1 MAQGFSRGRINMDRE
16 LLLELGTE
24 ELPASWLPGL
34 TRQIRDGLDGALR
47 AHRLPADAPVE
58 SYSTPRRLTAR
69 IAKIAERQNDL
80 EELLTGP
87 PVAAAFAADGQ
98 PTPAAVGFARKN
110 NIDVNLL
117 ERIDTPKGTYLG
129 YRRHQRGKAAVD
141 VLPDVLATT
150 LRAFSFPKAMHWDA
164 YLEDG
169 KGELLFGRP
178 IRWILYLYGGRVVPF
193 TIRRTELSESA
204 AVQEVVSAAV
214 TYGHRFLTT
223 SGRAGRAVKVRTFDD
238 YLSRLGEHF
247 IVLDRQERQ
256 DRIARALESKARSLG
271 GRVGSAAMLHSTL
284 LEEVPDLIEYP
295 TVMAGTFA
303 REFLS
308 LPEEVLTTTMIHHQH
323 NFPVLDDAG
332 HLKPAFL
339 VVTNTDAGNEKNVAR
354 NYERVLTARLRDAR
368 FFWDA
373 DRQVRLDDRIER
385 LKTIRFHKKLGS
397 YFEKAERV
405 ETLARW
411 IAQEPLASGAV
422 ADAAATAG
430 RLAKADLAT
439 EMVAEL
445 TELQGVMG
453 GIYAREEGQSERVWK
468 AVYYHYLPDS
478 IGVDA
483 PPTRP
488 QLGDAA
494 VTWAAVS
501 LADKL
506 DTVVG
511 MFYAGERPTGSRD
524 PFGLRRQAHG
534 IFKILVDLKELT
546 GLDVRPSLMP
556 LLRKAAE
563 PFAEFAN
570 WPDDASYRQMITFL
584 LERFQY
590 VLEQRGYDIRN
601 VRAVARLEESPGDA
615 KRKLE
620 VLPEFTASPDFQK
633 LAVAFK
639 RVKNIARE
647 VGDDFDVLEVSEPNL
662 ANWLKEPAEIDLL
675 KELDQ
680 RGPAI
685 DSVLKSGENL
695 RRAFVEAAQFGPAV
709 DRFFTEIFVMVDDA
723 ALRKARLRLMK
734 RLEQQILRIADISE
748 IVSETE

>member
-1 MAQGFSRGRINMDRE
+1 MDRE

-34 TRQIRDGLDGALR
+34 TRQIRDGIDGALR
-47 AHRLPADAPVE
+47 AHRLNPDAPIE

-69 IAKIAERQNDL
+69 IAKIAERQNDID
-80 EELLTGP
+80 EVLTGP
-87 PVAAAFAADGQ
+87 PVGAAFDAAGQ

-110 NIDVNLL
+110 NVDVNLL
-117 ERIDTPKGTYLG
+117 ERVETPKGTYLG

-150 LRAFSFPKAMHWDA
+150 LRSFSFPKAMHWDA

-238 YLSRLGEHF
+238 YQARLAEHF
-247 IVLDRQERQ
+247 VILDRQERQ
-256 DRIARALESKARSLG
+256 DRIGRTLEAKARGLG
-271 GRVGSAAMLHSTL
+271 GRVGGAAMLHSTL
-284 LEEVPDLIEYP
+284 LDEVPDLIEYP

-323 NFPVLDDAG
+323 NFPVVDDAG

-339 VVTNTDAGNEKNVAR
+339 VVTNTDAENEKSVAR
-354 NYERVLTARLRDAR
+354 NYERVLGARLRDAR

-373 DRQVRLDDRIER
+373 DRQHRLDDRLER
-385 LKTIRFHKKLGS
+385 LKTIRFHKKLGT

-405 ETLARW
+405 EKLARW
-411 IAQEPLASGAV
+411 IASGPLASPDV
-422 ADAAATAG
+422 AEAAATAG

-453 GIYAREEGQSERVWK
+453 GIYAREDGQPEPVWK
-468 AVYYHYLPDS
+468 AIYYQYLPDA
-478 IGVDA
+478 ITPDA
-483 PPTRP
+483 PPTRQ

-494 VTWAAVS
+494 VTWAAIS

-511 MFYAGERPTGSRD
+511 MFYAGEKPTGSRD
-524 PFGLRRQAHG
+524 PFGLRRQVHG
-534 IFKILVDLKELT
+534 IFKLLVDLNEVT
-546 GLDVRPSLMP
+546 GLSVRPALWP
-556 LLRKAAE
+556 LVEKAAE
-563 PFAEFAN
+563 PFAEFAK
-570 WPDDASYRQMITFL
+570 WPDGAVNEMMAFLSERYR
-584 LERFQY
+584 Y

-601 VRAVARLEESPGDA
+601 VRAVARLEDSPVDA
-615 KRKLE
+615 KRKLD

-647 VGDDFDVLEVSEPNL
+647 LPDGDYAVVDMVEPPL
-662 ANWLKEPAEIDLL
+662 AAMLKEPAELALL
-675 KELDQ
+675 QELER

-709 DRFFTEIFVMVDDA
+709 DRFFTEIFVMVDDL

>member
-1 MAQGFSRGRINMDRE
+1 MDRE

-34 TRQIRDGLDGALR
+34 TRQVRDGLANALR
-47 AHRLPADAPVE
+47 VHRLVADAPVE
-58 SYSTPRRLTAR
+58 GYSTPRRLTAR
-69 IAKIAERQNDL
+69 IAKIAERQTDL

-87 PVAAAFAADGQ
+87 PIAAAFDTDGE

-110 NIDVNLL
+110 NIDVSNL
-117 ERIDTPKGTYLG
+117 ERVDTPRGTYLG

-150 LRAFSFPKAMHWDA
+150 LRSFNFPKAMHWDA

-169 KGELLFGRP
+169 KGDLLFGRP

-193 TIRRTELSESA
+193 TIRRTELAESS
-204 AVQEVVSAAV
+204 AVQEIVSAAV

-238 YLSRLGEHF
+238 YTARLGEHF
-247 IVLDRQERQ
+247 VILDRQERQ
-256 DRIARALESKARSLG
+256 DRIARGLEAKARSLG
-271 GRVGSAAMLHSTL
+271 GRVGGAGMLHSTL

-295 TVMAGTFA
+295 TVMAGTFSK
-303 REFLS
+303 EFLS

-323 NFPVLDDAG
+323 NFPVVDDAG
-332 HLKPAFL
+332 RLKPAFL
-339 VVTNTDAGNEKNVAR
+339 VVTNSDAGNEKVVAR

-373 DRQVRLDDRIER
+373 DRRVPLEARIER
-385 LKTIRFHKKLGS
+385 LRTIRFHKKLGS
-397 YFEKAERV
+397 YFEKTQRV
-405 ETLARW
+405 EALAKW
-411 IAQEPLASGAV
+411 ITTEPLASPQLS
-422 ADAAATAG
+422 DAAATAG

-453 GIYAREEGQSERVWK
+453 GIYAREEAHPDRVWK
-468 AVYYHYLPDS
+468 AIYYHYLPDAA
-478 IGVDA
+478 GADA
-483 PPTRP
+483 PPTRQ

-506 DTVVG
+506 DTLVG

-534 IFKILVDLKELT
+534 IFKILVDLPALT
-546 GLDVRPSLMP
+546 GLSARPTL
-556 LLRKAAE
+556 
-563 PFAEFAN
+563 
-570 WPDDASYRQMITFL
+570 DTFL
-584 LERFQY
+584 EEAANAFAPLDQWPVESRQAMHEFLLDRYRY
-590 VLEQRGYDIRN
+590 VLEQRGFDVRN
-601 VRAVARLEESPGDA
+601 VRAVLQEKEFAYLSPADA
-615 KRKLE
+615 LKRLE
-620 VLPEFTASPDFQK
+620 VLPEFTMSPDFQK

-647 VGDDFDVLEVSEPNL
+647 LPDANETVADMIEPPL
-662 ANWLKEPAEIDLL
+662 ATLLKEPVEIALL
-675 KELDQ
+675 QELER
-680 RGPAI
+680 RGPVI
-685 DSVLKSGENL
+685 DSVLESGENL

-709 DRFFTEIFVMVDDA
+709 DRFFTDIFVMVDDR
-723 ALRKARLRLMK
+723 ALREARLRLMK

>member
-1 MAQGFSRGRINMDRE
+1 MDRE

-34 TRQIRDGLDGALR
+34 TRQVRDGLDGALR
-47 AHRLPADAPVE
+47 AHRLVADAAVE
-58 SYSTPRRLTAR
+58 GYSTPRRLTAR
-69 IAKIAERQNDL
+69 IAKIAERQTDL

-87 PVAAAFAADGQ
+87 PVAAAFAADGS
-98 PTPAAVGFARKN
+98 PTPAAAGFARKN
-110 NIDVNLL
+110 NIDVAQL
-117 ERIDTPKGTYLG
+117 ERVDTPKGTYLG
-129 YRRHQRGKAAVD
+129 YRKHQRGKAAVD

-150 LRAFSFPKAMHWDA
+150 LRSFSFPKAMHWDA

-169 KGELLFGRP
+169 KGDLLFGRP

-193 TIRRTELSESA
+193 TIRRTELSESS

-238 YLSRLGEHF
+238 YTARLAEHF
-247 IVLDRQERQ
+247 VILDRQERQ
-256 DRIARALESKARSLG
+256 DRIARGLEAKARSLG
-271 GRVGSAAMLHSTL
+271 GRVGNAAMLHSTL
-284 LEEVPDLIEYP
+284 LDEVPDLIEYP
-295 TVMAGTFA
+295 TVMAGTFSK
-303 REFLS
+303 EFLS

-323 NFPVLDDAG
+323 NFPVVDETG
-332 HLKPAFL
+332 RLKPAFL
-339 VVTNTDAGNEKNVAR
+339 VVTNTDAVNEKVVAR
-354 NYERVLTARLRDAR
+354 NYERVLTARLRDAA

-373 DRQVRLDDRIER
+373 DRKVPLEERIER

-397 YFEKAERV
+397 YFEKSQRV
-405 ETLARW
+405 EALARW
-411 IAQEPLASGAV
+411 IASDALKSPEF

-430 RLAKADLAT
+430 RLSKADLAT

-445 TELQGVMG
+445 TELQGVRG
-453 GIYAREEGQSERVWK
+453 GVYAREERQPERVWK
-468 AVYYHYLPDS
+468 AIYHHYLPDS
-478 IGVDA
+478 VGADA
-483 PPTRP
+483 PPSRQ

-511 MFYAGERPTGSRD
+511 MFYAGEKPTGSRD

-534 IFKILVDLKELT
+534 IFKVLVDLPALT
-546 GLDVRPSLMP
+546 GSSVRPTLDRLLEQAAASFAP
-556 LLRKAAE
+556 LAE
-563 PFAEFAN
+563 WPAENRRAMN
-570 WPDDASYRQMITFL
+570 EFL
-584 LERFQY
+584 LDRYRY
-590 VLEQRGYDIRN
+590 VLEQRGFDVRN
-601 VRAVARLEESPGDA
+601 VRAVLQESGFTRLSPADALKRLEA
-615 KRKLE
+615 
-620 VLPEFTASPDFQK
+620 LPEFTGSADFQK

-647 VGDDFDVLEVSEPNL
+647 LPDDNYTVAALSEPPL
-662 ANWLKEPAEIDLL
+662 AKQLKEPAELALL
-675 KELDQ
+675 EELDR

-685 DSVLKSGENL
+685 DSVLESGENL

-709 DRFFTEIFVMVDDA
+709 DRFFTEIFVMVDDR
-723 ALRKARLRLMK
+723 ALREARLRLMK

>member
-1 MAQGFSRGRINMDRE
+1 MDRE

-34 TRQIRDGLDGALR
+34 TRQIRDGIDGALR
-47 AHRLPADAPVE
+47 AHRLNPDAPIE

-69 IAKIAERQNDL
+69 IAKIAERQNDID
-80 EELLTGP
+80 EVLTGP
-87 PVAAAFAADGQ
+87 PVGAAFDAAGQ

-110 NIDVNLL
+110 NVDVNLL
-117 ERIDTPKGTYLG
+117 ERVETPKGTYLG

-150 LRAFSFPKAMHWDA
+150 LRSFSFPKAMHWDA

-238 YLSRLGEHF
+238 YQARLAEHF
-247 IVLDRQERQ
+247 VILDRQERQ
-256 DRIARALESKARSLG
+256 DRIGRTLEAKARGLG
-271 GRVGSAAMLHSTL
+271 GRVGGAAMLHSTL
-284 LEEVPDLIEYP
+284 LDEVPDLIEYP

-323 NFPVLDDAG
+323 NFPVVDDAG

-339 VVTNTDAGNEKNVAR
+339 VVTNTDAENEKSVAR
-354 NYERVLTARLRDAR
+354 NYERVLGARLRDAR

-373 DRQVRLDDRIER
+373 DRQHRLDDRLER
-385 LKTIRFHKKLGS
+385 LKTIRFHKKLGT

-405 ETLARW
+405 EKLARW
-411 IAQEPLASGAV
+411 IASGPLASPDA
-422 ADAAATAG
+422 AEAAATAG

-453 GIYAREEGQSERVWK
+453 GIYAREDGQPEQVWK
-468 AVYYHYLPDS
+468 AIYYQYLPDA
-478 IGVDA
+478 ITPDA
-483 PPTRP
+483 PPTRQ

-511 MFYAGERPTGSRD
+511 MFYAGEKPTGSRD

-534 IFKILVDLKELT
+534 IFKVLVDLPALT
-546 GLDVRPSLMP
+546 GLSVRPTLDSLLSEAGRP
-556 LLRKAAE
+556 FTAAAPWDGNAQLE
-563 PFAEFAN
+563 M
-570 WPDDASYRQMITFL
+570 RTFL
-584 LERFQY
+584 LERYSY
-590 VLEQRGYDIRN
+590 VLEQRGFDKRN
-601 VRAVARLEESPGDA
+601 VRAVLYEEAFDKRSPSQALKLLEA
-615 KRKLE
+615 
-620 VLPEFTASPDFQK
+620 LPEFTASPDFQK

-647 VGDDFDVLEVSEPNL
+647 LDEVYMPETYDNTLSKQ
-662 ANWLKEPAEIDLL
+662 LKEPAEIALL
-675 KELDQ
+675 EELER

-709 DRFFTEIFVMVDDA
+709 DRFFTEIFVMVDDL

>member
-1 MAQGFSRGRINMDRE
+1 MDRE

-34 TRQIRDGLDGALR
+34 TRQIRDGLNGALR
-47 AHRLPADAPVE
+47 AHRLSADAPIE

-110 NIDVNLL
+110 NIEVELL
-117 ERIDTPKGTYLG
+117 ERVETPKGTYLG
-129 YRRHQRGKAAVD
+129 YRKHQRGKAAVD

-150 LRAFSFPKAMHWDA
+150 LRSFSFPKAMHWDA

-204 AVQEVVSAAV
+204 SVQEVVSAAV

-238 YLSRLGEHF
+238 YLSRLAEHF
-247 IVLDRQERQ
+247 VILDRQERQ
-256 DRIARALESKARSLG
+256 DRIARTLESKARGLG
-271 GRVGSAAMLHSTL
+271 GRVGSSVMLHSTL
-284 LEEVPDLIEYP
+284 LDEVPDLIEYP

-323 NFPVLDDAG
+323 NFPVVDEAG

-354 NYERVLTARLRDAR
+354 NYERVLAARLRDAR

-373 DRQVRLDDRIER
+373 DVRVPLADRSER
-385 LKTIRFHKKLGS
+385 LGTIRFHRKLGS
-397 YFEKAERV
+397 YFEKAQRIEK
-405 ETLARW
+405 LARW
-411 IAQEPLASGAV
+411 IAEEPLGSSGA
-422 ADAAATAG
+422 AGAAATAA

-453 GIYAREEGQSERVWK
+453 GIYAREQGQPEQVWK
-468 AVYYHYLPDS
+468 AIYYHYQPES
-478 IGVDA
+478 IAPDA
-483 PPTRP
+483 PPTRQ

-506 DTVVG
+506 DTVAG
-511 MFYAGERPTGSRD
+511 MFYAGEKPTGSRD

-534 IFKILVDLKELT
+534 IFKLLVDLRELT
-546 GLDVRPSLMP
+546 GLSVRPVLMP
-556 LLRKAAE
+556 LLKKAAE
-563 PFAEFAN
+563 AFGDFSA
-570 WPDDASYRQMITFL
+570 WPEGSVDDMRAFL
-584 LERFQY
+584 IERYQY

-601 VRAVARLEESPGDA
+601 VRAVARFEESPVDA

-647 VGDDFDVLEVSEPNL
+647 SGNDFHALEASEPDL
-662 ANWLKEPAEIDLL
+662 RKWLKEPAEIALL
-675 KELDQ
+675 QELDE
-680 RGPAI
+680 RAPAI

>member
-1 MAQGFSRGRINMDRE
+1 MDRE

-34 TRQIRDGLDGALR
+34 TRQIRDGLAGALR
-47 AHRLPADAPVE
+47 AHRLTADAPVE
-58 SYSTPRRLTAR
+58 GYSTPRRLTAR
-69 IAKIAERQNDL
+69 IAKIAERQTDL

-87 PVAAAFAADGQ
+87 PVAAAFAPDGS

-110 NIDVNLL
+110 NIDVSQLDRV
-117 ERIDTPKGTYLG
+117 ETPKGTYLG
-129 YRRHQRGKAAVD
+129 YRRHQRGRAAVD

-150 LRAFSFPKAMHWDA
+150 LRSFSFPKAMHWDA
-164 YLEDG
+164 YIEDG
-169 KGELLFGRP
+169 KGDLLFGRP
-178 IRWILYLYGGRVVPF
+178 IRWLLYLYGGRVVPF
-193 TIRRTELSESA
+193 TIRRTELAESSV
-204 AVQEVVSAAV
+204 VQEVVSAAV

-238 YLSRLGEHF
+238 YTARLAEHF
-247 IVLDRQERQ
+247 VILDRQERQ
-256 DRIARALESKARSLG
+256 DRIARGLEAKARSMG

-284 LEEVPDLIEYP
+284 LDEVPDLIEYP
-295 TVMAGTFA
+295 TVMAGTFSK
-303 REFLS
+303 EFLS

-323 NFPVLDDAG
+323 NFPVVDETG
-332 HLKPAFL
+332 RLKSAFL
-339 VVTNTDAGNEKNVAR
+339 VVTNTDAGNEKVVAR

-373 DRQVRLDDRIER
+373 DRKVRLDERIER
-385 LKTIRFHKKLGS
+385 LNTIRFHKKLGS

-405 ETLARW
+405 EKLARW
-411 IAQEPLASGAV
+411 IAAEPLASPAL
-422 ADAAATAG
+422 ADSAAIAG

-453 GIYAREEGQSERVWK
+453 GVYAREEGHPERVWK
-468 AVYYHYLPDS
+468 AVYYHYLPDAV
-478 IGVDA
+478 GVDA
-483 PPTRP
+483 APTR
-488 QLGDAA
+488 QHLGEAA

-511 MFYAGERPTGSRD
+511 MFYAGEKPTGSRD

-534 IFKILVDLKELT
+534 IFKVLVDLRELT
-546 GLDVRPSLMP
+546 DLAARPALWP
-556 LLRKAAE
+556 LLEKAAE
-563 PFAEFAN
+563 PFAEFPKWAEGSVGEMM
-570 WPDDASYRQMITFL
+570 AFL
-584 LERFQY
+584 SERYQY

-601 VRAVARLEESPGDA
+601 VRAVARLEESAVDA

-620 VLPEFTASPDFQK
+620 VLPEFTASSDFQK

-647 VGDDFDVLEVSEPNL
+647 LPDGDYAVVDMVEPPL
-662 ANWLKEPAEIDLL
+662 AQLLKEPAEMALL
-675 KELDQ
+675 QELER

-709 DRFFTEIFVMVDDA
+709 DRFFTEIFVMVEDA

-748 IVSETE
+748 VVSETE

>member
-1 MAQGFSRGRINMDRE
+1 MDRE

-34 TRQIRDGLDGALR
+34 TRQIRDGLAGALKT
-47 AHRLPADAPVE
+47 HRLVADAPVE
-58 SYSTPRRLTAR
+58 GYSTPRRLTAR
-69 IAKIAERQNDL
+69 IAKIAERQTDL

-87 PVAAAFAADGQ
+87 PVAAAFGADGA
-98 PTPAAVGFARKN
+98 PTPAAIGFAKKN
-110 NIDVNLL
+110 NIDVAQL
-117 ERIDTPKGTYLG
+117 ERIEMPKGVYLG
-129 YRRHQRGKAAVD
+129 HRRHQRGRAAVD

-150 LRAFSFPKAMHWDA
+150 LRSFSFPKAMHWDA

-169 KGELLFGRP
+169 KGDLLFGRP

-193 TIRRTELSESA
+193 TIRRTELAESA

-238 YLSRLGEHF
+238 YAARLGEHF
-247 IVLDRQERQ
+247 VILDRQERQ
-256 DRIARALESKARSLG
+256 DRIARGLEAKARSLG
-271 GRVGSAAMLHSTL
+271 GRVGNAAMLHSTL

-295 TVMAGTFA
+295 TVMAGTFSK
-303 REFLS
+303 EFLS

-323 NFPVLDDAG
+323 NFPVVDDAG
-332 HLKPAFL
+332 RLKPAFL
-339 VVTNTDAGNEKNVAR
+339 VVTNTDAGNEKIVAR

-373 DRQVRLDDRIER
+373 DRKVPLAERIER

-397 YFEKAERV
+397 YFEKSQRV
-405 ETLARW
+405 EALARW
-411 IAQEPLASGAV
+411 IATTPLES
-422 ADAAATAG
+422 AAMGDMAGTAG

-453 GIYAREEGQSERVWK
+453 GIYAREEQQPERVWK
-468 AVYYHYLPDS
+468 AIYYHYLPDAV
-478 IGVDA
+478 GVDA
-483 PPTRP
+483 PPTRA
-488 QLGDAA
+488 QLGEAA
-494 VTWAAVS
+494 ITWAAVS

-511 MFYAGERPTGSRD
+511 MFYAGEKPTGSRD
-524 PFGLRRQAHG
+524 PFGLRRQVHG
-534 IFKILVDLKELT
+534 IFKVLVDLKELT
-546 GLDVRPSLMP
+546 GVSARPALWP
-556 LLRKAAE
+556 LLEKAAE
-563 PFAEFAN
+563 PFAEFTK
-570 WPDDASYRQMITFL
+570 WPDGTVKDMTAFL
-584 LERFQY
+584 SERYQY

-601 VRAVARLEESPGDA
+601 VRAVARLEDSPVDA

-647 VGDDFDVLEVSEPNL
+647 LPDADYSAAATQDAPL
-662 ANWLKEPAEIDLL
+662 AQLLKEPAEIALL
-675 KELDQ
+675 EELER
-680 RGPAI
+680 RGPVI
-685 DSVLKSGENL
+685 DSVLESGENL

-723 ALRKARLRLMK
+723 PLRKARLRLMK
-734 RLEQQILRIADISE
+734 RLEQHILRIADISE

>member
-1 MAQGFSRGRINMDRE
+1 MDRE
-16 LLLELGTE
+16 LLLEIGTE

-34 TRQIRDGLDGALR
+34 TVQSRAALDGALK
-47 AHRLPADAPVE
+47 AHRLAPDAPVE
-58 SYSTPRRLTAR
+58 SYSTPRRLTVR
-69 IAKIAERQNDL
+69 IAKIAERQTDL
-80 EELLTGP
+80 EELVTGP
-87 PVAAAFAADGQ
+87 PVAAFDASGA
-98 PTPAAVGFARKN
+98 PTPAASGFARKN
-110 NIDVNLL
+110 GVEVAQL
-117 ERIDTPKGTYLG
+117 ERVDTPRGVYLG
-129 YRRHQRGKAAVD
+129 FKKHQRGKAAVD

-150 LRAFSFPKAMHWDA
+150 LRSFSFPKTMHWDA

-193 TIRRTELSESA
+193 SIRRSELAESST
-204 AVQEVVSAAV
+204 VQEIVSAAV

-238 YLSRLGEHF
+238 YQARLAEHF
-247 IVLDRQERQ
+247 VILDRQERQ
-256 DRIARALESKARSLG
+256 DRIARGLEAKARSLG
-271 GRVGSAAMLHSTL
+271 GRVGSAAQHSTL

-303 REFLS
+303 KEFLA

-323 NFPVLDDAG
+323 NFPVVDEAG

-339 VVTNTDAGNEKNVAR
+339 VVTNTDADNEKNVAR
-354 NYERVLTARLRDAR
+354 NYERVLSARLRDAR

-373 DRQVRLDDRIER
+373 DRQVPLEARIER

-397 YFEKAERV
+397 YYEKSQRIEG
-405 ETLARW
+405 LARW
-411 IAQEPLASGAV
+411 IADEILTSKDH
-422 ADAAATAG
+422 ADAAATAA

-439 EMVAEL
+439 EMVGEL

-453 GIYAREEGQSERVWK
+453 GIHAREDGQPGRVWK
-468 AVYYHYLPDS
+468 AIYYHYLPDS
-478 IGVDA
+478 VAADG
-483 PPTRP
+483 PPSRQ

-494 VTWAAVS
+494 ISWAAVS

-511 MFYAGERPTGSRD
+511 MFYAGEQPTGSRD

-534 IFKILVDLKELT
+534 IFRLLVDLPELT
-546 GLDVRPSLMP
+546 GLTVRPRLDA
-556 LLRKAAE
+556 LLAKAADG
-563 PFAEFAN
+563 FAPMSA
-570 WPDDASYRQMITFL
+570 WSGGVTPMHAFL
-584 LERFQY
+584 LERYQY

-601 VRAVARLEESPGDA
+601 VRAVARFESSPVDA
-615 KRKLE
+615 RRKLE
-620 VLPEFTASPDFQK
+620 VLPEFTASPEFQK

-647 VGDDFDVLEVSEPNL
+647 LGDDGHPPEIQAADLRT
-662 ANWLKEPAEIDLL
+662 WLKEPAELELL
-675 KELDQ
+675 GELET
-680 RGPAI
+680 RGPVI
-685 DSVLKSGENL
+685 DSVLESGENL

-709 DRFFTEIFVMVDDA
+709 DRFFTEIFVMVDEV

>member
-1 MAQGFSRGRINMDRE
+1 MDRE

-34 TRQIRDGLDGALR
+34 TRQIRYGLASALR
-47 AHRLPADAPVE
+47 THRLVPDAAVE

-69 IAKIAERQNDL
+69 IAKIAERQTDL

-87 PVAAAFAADGQ
+87 PVAAAFGADGA

-110 NIDVNLL
+110 NIEVAQL
-117 ERIDTPKGTYLG
+117 ERVETPKGIYLG
-129 YRRHQRGKAAVD
+129 YRRHQRGRAAVD

-150 LRAFSFPKAMHWDA
+150 LRSFSFPKAMHWDA

-169 KGELLFGRP
+169 KGDLLFGRP

-193 TIRRTELSESA
+193 TIRRTELAESST
-204 AVQEVVSAAV
+204 VQEIVSAAV

-238 YLSRLGEHF
+238 YTARLGENF
-247 IVLDRQERQ
+247 VVLDRQERQ
-256 DRIARALESKARSLG
+256 DRIARGLEAKARSLG

-295 TVMAGTFA
+295 TVMAGTFSK
-303 REFLS
+303 EFLS

-323 NFPVLDDAG
+323 NFPVVDESG
-332 HLKPAFL
+332 RLKPAFL
-339 VVTNTDAGNEKNVAR
+339 VVTNTDAGNEKVVAR

-373 DRQVRLDDRIER
+373 DRQVPLDQRIDR

-397 YFEKAERV
+397 YFEKSQRV

-411 IAQEPLASGAV
+411 IATGPLASPDV
-422 ADAAATAG
+422 AESAATAG

-453 GIYAREEGQSERVWK
+453 GIYAREEQQPERVWK
-468 AVYYHYLPDS
+468 AIYYHYLPDAV
-478 IGVDA
+478 GADA
-483 PPTRP
+483 PPARA
-488 QLGDAA
+488 QLGEAA
-494 VTWAAVS
+494 ISWAAVS

-511 MFYAGERPTGSRD
+511 MFYAGEKPTGSRD
-524 PFGLRRQAHG
+524 PFGLRRQVHG
-534 IFKILVDLKELT
+534 VFKVLVDLKELT
-546 GLDVRPSLMP
+546 GLSVRPALWP
-556 LLRKAAE
+556 LLEKAAE
-563 PFAEFAN
+563 PFAAFAK
-570 WPDDASYRQMITFL
+570 WPDGSVKEMMAFL
-584 LERFQY
+584 SERYQY

-601 VRAVARLEESPGDA
+601 VRAVARLEDSPVDA

-647 VGDDFDVLEVSEPNL
+647 LPDDLSTVADMVEPPL
-662 ANWLKEPAEIDLL
+662 AKLLKEPAEMALL
-675 KELDQ
+675 EELER
-680 RGPAI
+680 RGPVI
-685 DSVLKSGENL
+685 DSVLESGENL

-709 DRFFTEIFVMVDDA
+709 DRFFTEIFVMVDDR
-723 ALRKARLRLMK
+723 ALRDARLRLMK

>member
-1 MAQGFSRGRINMDRE
+1 MDRE

-247 IVLDRQERQ
+247 VVLDRQERQ
-256 DRIARALESKARSLG
+256 DRIGRALESKARSLG

-354 NYERVLTARLRDAR
+354 NYERVLAARLRDAR

-397 YFEKAERV
+397 YFEKAERI
-405 ETLARW
+405 EKLARW
-411 IAQEPLASGAV
+411 IAQEPLASGAI
-422 ADAAATAG
+422 ADAATTAG

-453 GIYAREEGQSERVWK
+453 GIYAREEGQPERVWK

-483 PPTRP
+483 PPTRQ

-534 IFKILVDLKELT
+534 IFKILVDLPALT
-546 GLDVRPSLMP
+546 GLAARPALDVLIAQ
-556 LLRKAAE
+556 AARAFA
-563 PFAEFAN
+563 PFDEWPAEHRLAM
-570 WPDDASYRQMITFL
+570 DAFL
-584 LERFQY
+584 LERYRY
-590 VLEQRGYDIRN
+590 VLEQRGFDVRN
-601 VRAVARLEESPGDA
+601 VRAVLQETGYRHLSPADA
-615 KRKLE
+615 LKRLE
-620 VLPEFTASPDFQK
+620 VLPEFTASTDFQK

-647 VGDDFDVLEVSEPNL
+647 LPDGDAEAADKADAPL
-662 ANWLKEPAEIDLL
+662 AQLVKEPAEVALL
-675 KELDQ
+675 QELDQ

>member
-1 MAQGFSRGRINMDRE
+1 MERE
-16 LLLELGTE
+16 LLLEIGTE
-24 ELPASWLPGL
+24 ELPASWLPNL

-47 AHRLPADAPVE
+47 AHRLLPDAPVE
-58 SYSTPRRLTAR
+58 GFSTPRRLTAR
-69 IAKIAERQNDL
+69 VAKIAERQTDL

-87 PVAAAFAADGQ
+87 PVAAAFGPDGA

-110 NIDVNLL
+110 NIDVAQLD
-117 ERIDTPKGTYLG
+117 RVDTPKGTYLG

-141 VLPDVLATT
+141 VLPEVFATT
-150 LRAFSFPKAMHWDA
+150 LRSFSFPKAMHWDA
-164 YLEDG
+164 FLEDG

-193 TIRRTELSESA
+193 TIRRSELAESST
-204 AVQEVVSAAV
+204 VQEIVSAAV

-238 YLSRLGEHF
+238 YRARLAEHF
-247 IVLDRQERQ
+247 VILDRQERQ
-256 DRIARALESKARSLG
+256 DRIARGLEAKARSLG
-271 GRVGSAAMLHSTL
+271 GRVGSAAAHHSTL

-295 TVMAGTFA
+295 TVMAGTFSK
-303 REFLS
+303 EFLS
-308 LPEEVLTTTMIHHQH
+308 LPDEVLTTTMIHHQH
-323 NFPVLDDAG
+323 NFPVVDDAG
-332 HLKPAFL
+332 RLKPAFL
-339 VVTNTDAGNEKNVAR
+339 VVTNTDGGNEKNIAR

-373 DRQVRLDDRIER
+373 DRIIPLDERVER
-385 LKTIRFHKKLGS
+385 LKTIRFHKKLGT
-397 YFEKAERV
+397 YFEKSQRI

-411 IAQEPLASGAV
+411 IAAEAFASPGA
-422 ADAAATAG
+422 ADAAAAAG

-453 GIYAREEGQSERVWK
+453 GIYAREEGQPEPVWK
-468 AVYYHYLPDS
+468 AMYYHHLPDS
-478 IGVDA
+478 VGVDA
-483 PPTRP
+483 PPKR
-488 QLGDAA
+488 QELGDAA
-494 VTWAAVS
+494 VAWAAVS

-511 MFYAGERPTGSRD
+511 MFYAGEKPTGSRD

-534 IFKILVDLKELT
+534 VFKVLIDLPEVTGLAARPALQALVD
-546 GLDVRPSLMP
+546 
-556 LLRKAAE
+556 KAAE
-563 PFAEFAN
+563 PFGGLAH
-570 WPDDASYRQMITFL
+570 WPEGSSVSQMFSFL
-584 LERFQY
+584 LERYQY

-601 VRAVARLEESPGDA
+601 VRAVTRLDGSPVEA
-615 KRKLE
+615 KRKLDA
-620 VLPEFTASPDFQK
+620 LPEFTASADFRK

-647 VGDDFDVLEVSEPNL
+647 VGDGFEQAEVAEPNL
-662 ANWLKEPAEIDLL
+662 RNWLKEPAELALL
-675 KELDQ
+675 EELE
-680 RGPAI
+680 RRSPAI
-685 DSVLKSGENL
+685 DSVLASGEHL
-695 RRAFVEAAQFGPAV
+695 RRAFAEAAEFGPAV
-709 DRFFTEIFVMVDDA
+709 DRFFTEIFVMVEDP
-723 ALRKARLRLMK
+723 ALRQARLRLMK

>member
-1 MAQGFSRGRINMDRE
+1 MDRE

-47 AHRLPADAPVE
+47 THRLVADAPVE

-69 IAKIAERQNDL
+69 IAKIAERQTDL

-87 PVAAAFAADGQ
+87 PVAAAFGADGT

-110 NIDVNLL
+110 NVDVVQL
-117 ERIDTPKGTYLG
+117 ERVETAKGTYLG
-129 YRRHQRGKAAVD
+129 VRKHQRGRAAVD

-150 LRAFSFPKAMHWDA
+150 LRSFSFPKAMRWDA

-169 KGELLFGRP
+169 KGDLLFGRP

-193 TIRRTELSESA
+193 TIRRTELAESS
-204 AVQEVVSAAV
+204 AVQEIVSAAV

-238 YLSRLGEHF
+238 YVARLGEHF
-247 IVLDRQERQ
+247 VILDRQERQ
-256 DRIARALESKARSLG
+256 DRIARGLEAKARNLG
-271 GRVGSAAMLHSTL
+271 GRVGAASMMHSTL

-295 TVMAGTFA
+295 TVMAGTFS
-303 REFLS
+303 REFLT

-323 NFPVLDDAG
+323 NFPVVDETG
-332 HLKPAFL
+332 RLKPAFL
-339 VVTNTDAGNEKNVAR
+339 VVTNTDAVNEKAVAR
-354 NYERVLTARLRDAR
+354 NYERVLTARLRDAH

-373 DRQVRLDDRIER
+373 DRVVPLEARIER
-385 LKTIRFHKKLGS
+385 LRTIRFHKKLGS
-397 YFEKAERV
+397 YFEKTQRV
-405 ETLARW
+405 EALARW
-411 IAQEPLASGAV
+411 IAAEPLASPAL
-422 ADAAATAG
+422 ADAAAAAG
-430 RLAKADLAT
+430 RLAKADLASD
-439 EMVAEL
+439 MVAEL

-453 GIYAREEGQSERVWK
+453 GIYAREEGQPERVWK
-468 AVYYHYLPDS
+468 AIYYHYLPDS
-478 IGVDA
+478 VAADA
-483 PPTRP
+483 PPTRQ

-511 MFYAGERPTGSRD
+511 MFYAGEKPTGSRD
-524 PFGLRRQAHG
+524 PFGLRRQVHG
-534 IFKILVDLKELT
+534 IFKVLVDLREVT
-546 GLDVRPSLMP
+546 GLPVRPALWP
-556 LLRKAAE
+556 LLKKAAE
-563 PFAEFAN
+563 PFADLTE
-570 WPDDASYRQMITFL
+570 WPEGAVKEMMAFL
-584 LERFQY
+584 RERYQH

-601 VRAVARLEESPGDA
+601 VRAVARLEDSPVDA
-615 KRKLE
+615 KKKLE
-620 VLPEFTASPDFQK
+620 VLPEFTASLDFQK

-647 VGDDFDVLEVSEPNL
+647 LPDAGSAMSDIGERSISTN
-662 ANWLKEPAEIDLL
+662 LKEPAELALL
-675 KELDQ
+675 EELER
-680 RGPAI
+680 RGPEI
-685 DSVLKSGENL
+685 DRVLESGENL

-709 DRFFTEIFVMVDDA
+709 DRFFTEIFVMVDDR
-723 ALRKARLRLMK
+723 ALRDARLRLMK

>member
-1 MAQGFSRGRINMDRE
+1 MDRE

-24 ELPASWLPGL
+24 EIPASWLPGL
-34 TRQIRDGLDGALR
+34 TRQIRDGLDSAMR
-47 AHRLPADAPVE
+47 THRLSADAPVE

-69 IAKIAERQNDL
+69 IAKISERQNDL

-98 PTPAAVGFARKN
+98 PTPAAIGFARKN
-110 NIDVNLL
+110 NVDINLL
-117 ERIDTPKGTYLG
+117 NRIETPKGTYLG

-150 LRAFSFPKAMHWDA
+150 LRLFSFPKAMHWDA
-164 YLEDG
+164 YLDDG

-193 TIRRTELSESA
+193 TIRRSELSESA

-238 YLSRLGEHF
+238 YLSRLAEHF
-247 IVLDRQERQ
+247 VILDRQERQ
-256 DRIARALESKARSLG
+256 DRIARGLEAKARSLG
-271 GRVGSAAMLHSTL
+271 GRVGSASMLHSTL
-284 LEEVPDLIEYP
+284 LDEVPDLIEYP
-295 TVMAGTFA
+295 TVMAGNFA
-303 REFLS
+303 REFLT

-323 NFPVLDDAG
+323 NFPVVDDVG

-354 NYERVLTARLRDAR
+354 NYERVLAARLRDAR
-368 FFWDA
+368 FFYDA
-373 DRQVRLDDRIER
+373 DRKVRLEERVDR

-397 YFEKAERV
+397 YFEKAQRV
-405 ETLARW
+405 ENLAQW
-411 IAQEPLASGAV
+411 IAEEPLASPAA
-422 ADAAATAG
+422 ADAAAAAG
-430 RLAKADLAT
+430 RLAKADLAS

-453 GIYAREEGQSERVWK
+453 GIYAREEGHPERVWK
-468 AVYYHYLPDS
+468 AMYYHYLPES
-478 IGVDA
+478 VAVDA
-483 PPTRP
+483 PPTRQ
-488 QLGDAA
+488 QLGEAA

-506 DTVVG
+506 DTLVG
-511 MFYAGERPTGSRD
+511 MFYAGEKPTGSRD

-534 IFKILVDLKELT
+534 ILKLLVDLKELT
-546 GLDVRPSLMP
+546 GLGVRPLLMP
-556 LLRKAAE
+556 LVEKTAQPYGNLSTWADGNVSDMMAFLR
-563 PFAEFAN
+563 
-570 WPDDASYRQMITFL
+570 
-584 LERFQY
+584 ERYQF

-601 VRAVARLEESPGDA
+601 VRAVARLEESPVDA

-620 VLPEFTASPDFQK
+620 VLPEFTASADFRK

-647 VGDDFDVLEVSEPNL
+647 LSDGHETSDAGLRNL
-662 ANWLKEPAEIDLL
+662 LKEPAEIALL
-675 KELDQ
+675 QELDE

-723 ALRKARLRLMK
+723 ALRTARLRLMK

>member
-1 MAQGFSRGRINMDRE
+1 MDRE

-24 ELPASWLPGL
+24 ELPASWLPGV
-34 TRQIRDGLDGALR
+34 TRQIRDGLAGALR
-47 AHRLPADAPVE
+47 AHRLTADAPVE
-58 SYSTPRRLTAR
+58 GYSTPRRLTAR
-69 IAKIAERQNDL
+69 IAKIAERQTDL
-80 EELLTGP
+80 EELVTGP
-87 PVAAAFAADGQ
+87 PVAAAFAPDGS

-110 NIDVNLL
+110 NIDVSQLDRV
-117 ERIDTPKGTYLG
+117 ETPKGTYLG
-129 YRRHQRGKAAVD
+129 YRRHQRGRAAVD

-150 LRAFSFPKAMHWDA
+150 LRSFSFPRAMHWDA

-169 KGELLFGRP
+169 KGDLLFGRP

-193 TIRRTELSESA
+193 TIRRTELAESS

-238 YLSRLGEHF
+238 YTARLAEHF
-247 IVLDRQERQ
+247 VILDRQERQ
-256 DRIARALESKARSLG
+256 DRIARGLEAKARSMG

-284 LEEVPDLIEYP
+284 LDEVPDLIEYP
-295 TVMAGTFA
+295 TVMAGTFSK
-303 REFLS
+303 EFLS
-308 LPEEVLTTTMIHHQH
+308 LPDEVLTTTMIHHQH
-323 NFPVLDDAG
+323 NFPVVDETG
-332 HLKPAFL
+332 RLKSAFL
-339 VVTNTDAGNEKNVAR
+339 VVTNTDAGNEKVVAR

-373 DRQVRLDDRIER
+373 DRKVRLDERIER
-385 LKTIRFHKKLGS
+385 LNTIRFHKKLGS
-397 YFEKAERV
+397 YFEKTERV
-405 ETLARW
+405 EKLARW
-411 IAQEPLASGAV
+411 IAAEPLASAAL
-422 ADAAATAG
+422 ADSAAIAG

-453 GIYAREEGQSERVWK
+453 GIYAREEGHPEGVWK
-468 AVYYHYLPDS
+468 AVYYHYLPDAV
-478 IGVDA
+478 GVDA
-483 PPTRP
+483 APTR
-488 QLGDAA
+488 QHLGEAA

-511 MFYAGERPTGSRD
+511 MFYAGEKPTGSRD

-534 IFKILVDLKELT
+534 IFKVLVDLRELT
-546 GLDVRPSLMP
+546 GLAARPALWP
-556 LLRKAAE
+556 LLEKATE
-563 PFAEFAN
+563 PFAEFPKWA
-570 WPDDASYRQMITFL
+570 DGSVGEMMAFL
-584 LERFQY
+584 SERYQY

-601 VRAVARLEESPGDA
+601 VRAVARLEESAVDA

-620 VLPEFTASPDFQK
+620 VLPEFTASSDFQK

-647 VGDDFDVLEVSEPNL
+647 LPDGDYAAVDMVEPPL
-662 ANWLKEPAEIDLL
+662 AQLLKEPAEIALL
-675 KELDQ
+675 QELER

>member
-1 MAQGFSRGRINMDRE
+1 MDRE

-47 AHRLPADAPVE
+47 AHRLVADAPVE
-58 SYSTPRRLTAR
+58 SYSTPRRLSAR
-69 IAKIAERQNDL
+69 IAKIAERQTDL

-87 PVAAAFAADGQ
+87 PVGAAFGADGA

-110 NIDVNLL
+110 NVDVALL
-117 ERIDTPKGTYLG
+117 ERVETSKGTYLG
-129 YRRHQRGKAAVD
+129 YRKHQRGRAAVD

-150 LRAFSFPKAMHWDA
+150 LRSFSFPKAMHWDA

-169 KGELLFGRP
+169 KGDLLFGRP

-193 TIRRTELSESA
+193 TIRRTELAESS
-204 AVQEVVSAAV
+204 AVQEIVSAAV

-238 YLSRLGEHF
+238 YTARLAEHF
-247 IVLDRQERQ
+247 VILDRQERQ

-271 GRVGSAAMLHSTL
+271 GRVGNAAMLHSTL
-284 LEEVPDLIEYP
+284 LDEVPDLIEYP
-295 TVMAGTFA
+295 TVMAGTFSK
-303 REFLS
+303 EFLS

-323 NFPVLDDAG
+323 NFPVVDEAG
-332 HLKPAFL
+332 RLKPAFL
-339 VVTNTDAGNEKNVAR
+339 VVTNTDAGNEKVVAR

-373 DRQVRLDDRIER
+373 DRKVSLDERIER

-397 YFEKAERV
+397 YSEKSQRV
-405 ETLARW
+405 ENLARW
-411 IAQEPLASGAV
+411 VARDPLGSP
-422 ADAAATAG
+422 AAADEAAAAG
-430 RLAKADLAT
+430 RFAKADLAT

-453 GIYAREEGQSERVWK
+453 GIYAREEGQPERVWK
-468 AVYYHYLPDS
+468 AIYYHYLPDA
-478 IGVDA
+478 VTPDA
-483 PPTRP
+483 PPSRQ

-511 MFYAGERPTGSRD
+511 MFYAGEKPTGSRD

-534 IFKILVDLKELT
+534 IFKVLVDLKELT
-546 GLDVRPSLMP
+546 GVAARPGLWP
-556 LLRKAAE
+556 LLEKAAE
-563 PFAEFAN
+563 PFAHFST
-570 WPDDASYRQMITFL
+570 WPEGTVNDMLSFL
-584 LERFQY
+584 RERYQH

-601 VRAVARLEESPGDA
+601 VRAVARLDDSPVDA

-620 VLPEFTASPDFQK
+620 VLPEFTASADFRN

-647 VGDDFDVLEVSEPNL
+647 LDGADWAVQDRVEPPL
-662 ANWLKEPAEIDLL
+662 TQLLKEPGEIALL
-675 KELDQ
+675 QELER
-680 RGPAI
+680 RGPVI
-685 DSVLKSGENL
+685 DSVLESGENL

>member
-1 MAQGFSRGRINMDRE
+1 MDRE

-24 ELPASWLPGL
+24 EIPASWLPGL
-34 TRQIRDGLDGALR
+34 TRQIRDNLDGALR
-47 AHRLPADAPVE
+47 VHRLSADAPVE

-69 IAKIAERQNDL
+69 IAKIAERQTDL

-87 PVAAAFAADGQ
+87 PVGAAFGPDGQ
-98 PTPAAVGFARKN
+98 PTPAAAGFARKN
-110 NIDVNLL
+110 NVEVNQL
-117 ERIDTPKGTYLG
+117 ERVDTPKGTYLG

-141 VLPDVLATT
+141 VLPDVLATA
-150 LRAFSFPKAMHWDA
+150 LRSFSFPKAMRWDA
-164 YLEDG
+164 FLEDG

-193 TIRRTELSESA
+193 TIRRTELAESA

-223 SGRAGRAVKVRTFDD
+223 SGRAGRAVKVRTFED
-238 YLSRLGEHF
+238 YQARLGENF
-247 IVLDRQERQ
+247 VILDRQERQ
-256 DRIARALESKARSLG
+256 DRIARSLEVKARSLG

-284 LEEVPDLIEYP
+284 LDEVPDLIEYP
-295 TVMAGTFA
+295 TVMAGTFSK
-303 REFLS
+303 EFLS

-323 NFPVLDDAG
+323 NFPVVDDAG
-332 HLKPAFL
+332 RLKPAFL
-339 VVTNTDAGNEKNVAR
+339 VVTNTDAGNEKIVAR
-354 NYERVLTARLRDAR
+354 NYERVLAARLRDAR

-373 DRQVRLDDRIER
+373 DRATRLDARIER

-397 YFEKAERV
+397 YFEKSERIA
-405 ETLARW
+405 TLARW
-411 IAQEPLASGAV
+411 IAAEPLASAGEAE
-422 ADAAATAG
+422 AAATAG

-453 GIYAREEGQSERVWK
+453 GIYAREEGLPERVWK
-468 AVYYHYLPDS
+468 AIYYHYLPDS
-478 IGVDA
+478 IAADA
-483 PPTRP
+483 PPTRQ

-494 VTWAAVS
+494 LTWAAVS

-511 MFYAGERPTGSRD
+511 MFHAGEKPTGSRD
-524 PFGLRRQAHG
+524 PLGLRRQAHG

-546 GLDVRPSLMP
+546 GLDVRPTLIP
-556 LLRKAAE
+556 LLTKATE
-563 PFAEFAN
+563 PFDEFGS
-570 WPDDASYRQMITFL
+570 WPDGSSYSQMVAFL
-584 LERFQY
+584 IERYQH
-590 VLEQRGYDIRN
+590 VLEERGYDIRN
-601 VRAVARLEESPGDA
+601 VRAVARFEESPA
-615 KRKLE
+615 EARRKLE

-647 VGDDFDVLEVSEPNL
+647 AGDDCLLLEKSEPDL
-662 ANWLKEPAEIDLL
+662 RTWLKEPAELALL
-675 KELDQ
+675 QELDV

-709 DRFFTEIFVMVDDA
+709 DRFFTEIFVMVDDV

-734 RLEQQILRIADISE
+734 RLEQQILQIADISE

>member
-1 MAQGFSRGRINMDRE
+1 MDRE

-24 ELPASWLPGL
+24 EIPASWLPAL
-34 TRQIRDGLDGALR
+34 TRQTRDAIEGALR
-47 AHRLPADAPVE
+47 AHRLSADAPVE

-80 EELLTGP
+80 EEVLNGP
-87 PVAAAFAADGQ
+87 PVGAAFGPDGQ
-98 PTPAAVGFARKN
+98 PTPAAIGFARKN
-110 NIDVNLL
+110 NVEVSQL
-117 ERIDTPKGTYLG
+117 ERIESAKGVYLG

-141 VLPDVLATT
+141 VLPDVLATA
-150 LRAFSFPKAMHWDA
+150 LRSFSFPKAMHWDA

-204 AVQEVVSAAV
+204 AVQEIVSAAV

-223 SGRAGRAVKVRTFDD
+223 SGRAGRAIKVRTFDD
-238 YLSRLGEHF
+238 YLSRLAEHF
-247 IVLDRQERQ
+247 VILDRQERQ
-256 DRIARALESKARSLG
+256 DRIARSLEAKARSLG
-271 GRVGSAAMLHSTL
+271 GRVGGAATLHSTL

-323 NFPVLDDAG
+323 NFPVVDDAG

-339 VVTNTDAGNEKNVAR
+339 VVTNTDAANEKNVAR
-354 NYERVLTARLRDAR
+354 NYERVLTARLRDAQ

-373 DRQVRLDDRIER
+373 DRQVHLADRIER
-385 LKTIRFHKKLGS
+385 LQTIRFHRKLGS
-397 YFEKAERV
+397 YFEKAQRIEK
-405 ETLARW
+405 LARW
-411 IAQEPLASGAV
+411 IATEPLASPTA
-422 ADAAATAG
+422 ADAAGVAG
-430 RLAKADLAT
+430 RLAKVDLAT

-453 GIYAREEGQSERVWK
+453 GIYAREEGQPERVWK
-468 AVYYHYLPDS
+468 AIYHQYLPDA
-478 IGVDA
+478 IGPEA
-483 PPTRP
+483 PPTRQ
-488 QLGDAA
+488 QLGEAA

-511 MFYAGERPTGSRD
+511 MFFAGERPTGSRD
-524 PFGLRRQAHG
+524 PLGLRRQAHG
-534 IFKILVDLKELT
+534 IFKLLVDLREVT
-546 GLDVRPSLMP
+546 GLEVRPALMP
-556 LLRKAAE
+556 LLEKAAE
-563 PFAEFAN
+563 PFGGFKE
-570 WPDDASYRQMITFL
+570 WPDGHVPALMAFL
-584 LERFQY
+584 FERYQY

-601 VRAVARLEESPGDA
+601 VRAVTRSFDDSPVDAR
-615 KRKLE
+615 RKLE
-620 VLPEFTASPDFQK
+620 VLPEFTASSDFQK
-633 LAVAFK
+633 LAIAFK

-647 VGDDFDVLEVSEPNL
+647 AGDDVQQDDKSVSEL
-662 ANWLKEPAEIDLL
+662 RRWLKEPAEIALL
-675 KELDQ
+675 TELDE
-680 RGPAI
+680 RGPVI

-695 RRAFVEAAQFGPAV
+695 RRAFVEAAQFGPAI

-723 ALRKARLRLMK
+723 AVRQARLRLMK

>member
-1 MAQGFSRGRINMDRE
+1 MDRE

-34 TRQIRDGLDGALR
+34 TRQIRDGIDGALR
-47 AHRLPADAPVE
+47 AHRLNPDAPIE

-69 IAKIAERQNDL
+69 IAKIAERQNDID
-80 EELLTGP
+80 EVLTGP
-87 PVAAAFAADGQ
+87 PVGAAFDAAGQ

-110 NIDVNLL
+110 NVDVNLL
-117 ERIDTPKGTYLG
+117 ERVETPKGTYLG

-150 LRAFSFPKAMHWDA
+150 LRSFSFPKAMHWDA

-238 YLSRLGEHF
+238 YQARLAEHF
-247 IVLDRQERQ
+247 VILDRQERQ
-256 DRIARALESKARSLG
+256 DRIGRTLEAKARGLG
-271 GRVGSAAMLHSTL
+271 GRVGGAAMLHSTL
-284 LEEVPDLIEYP
+284 LDEVPDLIEYP

-323 NFPVLDDAG
+323 NFPVVDDAG

-339 VVTNTDAGNEKNVAR
+339 VVTNTDAENEKSVAR
-354 NYERVLTARLRDAR
+354 NYERVLGARLRDAR

-373 DRQVRLDDRIER
+373 DRQHRLDDRLER
-385 LKTIRFHKKLGS
+385 LKTIRFHKKLGT
-397 YFEKAERV
+397 YFEKAQRV
-405 ETLARW
+405 EKLARW
-411 IAQEPLASGAV
+411 IASGPLASPDV
-422 ADAAATAG
+422 AEAAATAG

-453 GIYAREEGQSERVWK
+453 GIYAREDGQPEQVWK
-468 AVYYHYLPDS
+468 AIYYQYLPDA
-478 IGVDA
+478 ITPDA
-483 PPTRP
+483 PPTRQ

-494 VTWAAVS
+494 VTWAAIS

-511 MFYAGERPTGSRD
+511 MFYAGEKPTGSRD
-524 PFGLRRQAHG
+524 PFGLRRQVHG
-534 IFKILVDLKELT
+534 IFKLLVDLNEVT
-546 GLDVRPSLMP
+546 GLSVRPALWP
-556 LLRKAAE
+556 LVEKAAE
-563 PFAEFAN
+563 PFAEFAK
-570 WPDDASYRQMITFL
+570 WPDGAVNEMMAFLSERYR
-584 LERFQY
+584 Y

-601 VRAVARLEESPGDA
+601 VRAVARLEDSPVDA
-615 KRKLE
+615 KRKLD

-647 VGDDFDVLEVSEPNL
+647 LPDGDYAVVDMVEPPL
-662 ANWLKEPAEIDLL
+662 AAMLKEPAELALL
-675 KELDQ
+675 QELER

-709 DRFFTEIFVMVDDA
+709 DRFFTEIFVMVDDL

>member
-1 MAQGFSRGRINMDRE
+1 MDRE

-24 ELPASWLPGL
+24 EIPASWLPGL
-34 TRQIRDGLDGALR
+34 TRQIRDGVEGALR
-47 AHRLPADAPVE
+47 AHRLSADAPVE

-69 IAKIAERQNDL
+69 IAKISERQNDL

-87 PVAAAFAADGQ
+87 SVTAAFSPDGQ
-98 PTPAAVGFARKN
+98 PTQAAIGFARKN
-110 NIDVNLL
+110 NLDVGMLDRV
-117 ERIDTPKGTYLG
+117 ETPKGTYLG

-141 VLPDVLATT
+141 VLPDVLATA
-150 LRAFSFPKAMHWDA
+150 LRSFNFPKAMHWDA
-164 YLEDG
+164 YLDDG

-204 AVQEVVSAAV
+204 TVQEVVSAAV

-247 IVLDRQERQ
+247 VILDRQERQ

-271 GRVGSAAMLHSTL
+271 GRVGSAAMLHSKL
-284 LEEVPDLIEYP
+284 LDEVPDLIEYP

-323 NFPVLDDAG
+323 NFPVVDETG

-354 NYERVLTARLRDAR
+354 NYERVLAARLRDAR

-373 DRQVRLDDRIER
+373 DRNVRFEERVER

-397 YFEKAERV
+397 YFEKAQRV
-405 ETLARW
+405 EQLATW
-411 IAQEPLASGAV
+411 IAEEPFASP
-422 ADAAATAG
+422 AAAGTAAVAG

-439 EMVAEL
+439 QMVAEL

-453 GIYAREEGQSERVWK
+453 GIYAREEGQPESVWK
-468 AVYYHYLPDS
+468 AIYYHYLPDS
-478 IGVDA
+478 TASDA
-483 PPTRP
+483 PPTRQ

-506 DTVVG
+506 DTLVG
-511 MFYAGERPTGSRD
+511 MFYAGEKPTGSRD

-534 IFKILVDLKELT
+534 IFKLLVDLKELT
-546 GLDVRPSLMP
+546 ALPARPVLMP
-556 LLRKAAE
+556 LLKRAAE
-563 PFAEFAN
+563 PFAEFSK
-570 WPDDASYRQMITFL
+570 WPDGNVPAMMAFL
-584 LERFQY
+584 IERYQY

-601 VRAVARLEESPGDA
+601 VRAVARFDDSPVDA

-647 VGDDFDVLEVSEPNL
+647 LGGDFHLEEVSQPNL
-662 ANWLKEPAEIDLL
+662 RNWLKEPAEIELL
-675 KELDQ
+675 KELDE

-723 ALRKARLRLMK
+723 ALRTARLRLMK

>member
-1 MAQGFSRGRINMDRE
+1 MDRE
-16 LLLELGTE
+16 LLLELGLE

-34 TRQIRDGLDGALR
+34 TRQIRDGLAGALKT
-47 AHRLPADAPVE
+47 HRLVPDAPVE
-58 SYSTPRRLTAR
+58 GYSTPRRLTAR
-69 IAKIAERQNDL
+69 IAKISERQTDL

-87 PVAAAFAADGQ
+87 PVAAAFGADGT
-98 PTPAAVGFARKN
+98 PTPAAAGFAKKN
-110 NIDVNLL
+110 NIDVSQL
-117 ERIDTPKGTYLG
+117 ERVDTPKGVYLG
-129 YRRHQRGKAAVD
+129 YRRHQRGRAAVD

-150 LRAFSFPKAMHWDA
+150 LRSFSFPKAMHWDA

-169 KGELLFGRP
+169 KGDLLFGRP

-193 TIRRTELSESA
+193 TIRRTELAESA
-204 AVQEVVSAAV
+204 AVQEIVSAAV

-238 YLSRLGEHF
+238 YTARLGEHF
-247 IVLDRQERQ
+247 VILDRQERQ
-256 DRIARALESKARSLG
+256 DRIARGLESKARSLG
-271 GRVGSAAMLHSTL
+271 GRVGNAAMLHSTL

-295 TVMAGTFA
+295 TVMAGTFSK
-303 REFLS
+303 EFLS

-323 NFPVLDDAG
+323 NFPVVDEAG
-332 HLKPAFL
+332 RLKPAFL
-339 VVTNTDAGNEKNVAR
+339 VVTNTDAGNEKMVAR

-373 DRQVRLDDRIER
+373 DRKVPLAERIER

-397 YFEKAERV
+397 YFEKSQRV

-411 IAQEPLASGAV
+411 IAATPLESAAV
-422 ADAAATAG
+422 AEMAATAG

-453 GIYAREEGQSERVWK
+453 GIYAREEQQPERVWK
-468 AVYYHYLPDS
+468 AIYYHYLPDAV
-478 IGVDA
+478 GVDA
-483 PPTRP
+483 PPTRA

-494 VTWAAVS
+494 ITWAAVS

-511 MFYAGERPTGSRD
+511 MFYAGEKPTGSRD

-534 IFKILVDLKELT
+534 IFKVLVDLPALT
-546 GLDVRPSLMP
+546 GLAARPTLNELVDQTTQTFAP
-556 LLRKAAE
+556 L
-563 PFAEFAN
+563 
-570 WPDDASYRQMITFL
+570 ASWNQDTLFGLYEFL
-584 LERFQY
+584 LDRYIY
-590 VLEQRGYDIRN
+590 VLEQRGFDKRN
-601 VRAVARLEESPGDA
+601 VRAVLHQRGFARLSPTDA
-615 KRKLE
+615 LKRLE

-647 VGDDFDVLEVSEPNL
+647 LPDADYAAAETHDPPL
-662 ANWLKEPAEIDLL
+662 AELLKEPAELALL
-675 KELDQ
+675 EELER
-680 RGPAI
+680 RGPVI
-685 DSVLKSGENL
+685 DSVLESGENL

-709 DRFFTEIFVMVDDA
+709 DRFFTEIFVMVDDR
-723 ALRKARLRLMK
+723 ALREARLRLMK
-734 RLEQQILRIADISE
+734 RLEQHILRIADISE